1 MLEWNSVMRKIFH
14 VYKSLSFLDKLNR
27 IVFLINSVTL
37 AAFIS
42 AWFSLREY
50 RSNGMMRCT
59 SFLYTMMMH
68 ATNISLLLYPWD
80 RGSAN
85 HPIYNIQ
92 EGGEGGIMLSSWPTV
107 WLTGSY
113 SNCNRRTN
121 VAGIVS
127 YPCNRVWAV

>member
-14 VYKSLSFLDKLNR
+14 FYKSLSFLDNWKELFSSLKCD
-27 IVFLINSVTL
+27 IGCIYLCMVFV
-37 AAFIS
+37 
-42 AWFSLREY
+42 EGY

-80 RGSAN
+80 RGNTN

-113 SNCNRRTN
+113 SSCNRRTN